1 MSVARPWL
9 VAATLCVSLL
19 IAAPARA
26 IDLPPTC
33 ASNPGTPDNT
43 SPIAELRK
51 QVEGLS
57 EQDPVAVVRLLCATI
72 PRVAREYGEDSVEYA
87 WWLGSLATPLIA
99 YMDKFA
105 EALPLMDA
113 AQAIFEKQLGR
124 DAVEL
129 ADIHVAHA
137 WINYR
142 QGKLA
147 DAGKAWEEALRIR
160 EIHPGVKKI
169 ELQKALVGLAQVQS
183 SQRDFDNALKTLD
196 RAHAILVENGDTV
209 SEAAAAIENVY
220 TNIAVR
226 QEDYLTAR
234 RHAETLLDIERQLAG
249 GAPQLVPG
257 HVLLGFILERLDE
270 FEAAEAELREAIRLS
285 EAEQGPLQRH
295 QLRAL
300 TQLGALL
307 NERGRPSEAL
317 PVATRAIELG
327 EATLGPDAPTLVR
340 ILQINAETHRTL
352 GELPEALEFY
362 QRADDIVGRHRSDVE
377 RQVLVAHYRG
387 LGGLQLSLGDGEHAR
402 QSLTTGLETAGT
414 EQTLS
419 LERAQVLLQL
429 ARLSAIPAPNQSRA
443 ELAQALDLFRAR
455 LPDSHP
461 TLLRVINEI
470 CGIEL
475 AADPVHAP
483 HCDDAA
489 KRLEHGR
496 EIEPALRSAVYGN
509 QSQIAEARGN
519 AADAQALA
527 IREVSA
533 ATTLGTPDPLW
544 KAYFHLARLLLAQQE
559 RSLAIMFGKQSI
571 AQIERLRG
579 YFVGEYRRFDAGFLR
594 DKVSV
599 YRAVADWLME
609 AGRIDEALDV
619 LRLLKTEELYD
630 FALRDAS
637 FKGGD
642 RGVEL
647 TGDEAASWQRY
658 SEALEADAA
667 AGAEIDRLSR
677 LREAGRLSVT
687 EQRRL
692 EELLAGQRSAESA
705 RAERIRAFLAQD
717 TARTAPRD
725 VRTREV
731 RAEGLAR
738 EMQRFGPDTALAFY
752 LMTEDRLR
760 VLVATRAAQ
769 SEHQV
774 QVAAVDLSREVGRFL
789 DAIAQ
794 RGDVRAQSR
803 ELYETIARPVD
814 EAAERAGARRLVLW
828 LDGALRYVPFGAL
841 HDGER
846 YLVEKYALQNYAESA
861 NIETVRAAT
870 ARTALRVRGLGVTR
884 AVAGYDPLPAVAD
897 ELCYIVRGPITGLE
911 LASSACPQRTLANGA
926 IPGEGFADT
935 AFTEARF
942 RSLLDG
948 PRQFSVLHLGTHFSL
963 RPGNALRSFLVLG
976 DGSRLT
982 LDAIGALDFGGVELM
997 TLSACQTGMG
1007 GAITD
1012 DGREVEGLSA
1022 LVQRRGARRVVA
1034 SLWQVE
1040 DESTARLMQS
1050 MYNTLSAAASDAARA
1065 LQRAQLSV
1073 RSYTLNRNHP
1083 YEHPYYW
1090 AGFVIS
1096 GSAL

>member
-1 MSVARPWL
+1 V
-9 VAATLCVSLL
+9 VL
-19 IAAPARA
+19 IAMLSMGVLISAPSPAVE
-26 IDLPPTC
+26 LPPTC
-33 ASNPGTPDNT
+33 AAEPATPDNT

-51 QVEGLS
+51 QVETLS
-57 EQDPVAVVRLLCATI
+57 ESDPVAVVRLLCATI
-72 PRVAREYGEDSVEYA
+72 PRVAREQGEDSIEYA
-87 WWLGSLATPLIA
+87 RWLGSLATPLIA
-99 YMDKFA
+99 YMEKFA

-129 ADIHVAHA
+129 GDIYVAHA

-183 SQRDFDNALKTLD
+183 SQRDFNHALQTLD

-209 SEAAAAIENVY
+209 SEAAAAIENAY

-226 QEDYLTAR
+226 QEDYVTAR
-234 RHAETLLDIERQLAG
+234 RHAETLLDIERQLEG

-257 HVLLGFILERLDE
+257 HVLLGHILERLDE

-285 EAEQGPLQRH
+285 ESDQGPLQRH

-307 NERGRPSEAL
+307 NERGRPTEAL
-317 PVATRAIELG
+317 PVATRAVEVG

-340 ILQINAETHRTL
+340 IFQINAETRRAL
-352 GELPEALEFY
+352 GELPEALELY
-362 QRADDIVGRHRSDVE
+362 QRADGIVERHRSDIE

-387 LGGLQLSLGDGEHAR
+387 FGGLQLSLGDTEHAR
-402 QSLTTGLETAGT
+402 QSLTTGLDAAGT

-429 ARLSAIPAPNQSRA
+429 ARLSAVSAPNQSRA
-443 ELAQALDLFRAR
+443 ELAQALDLLRAR

-475 AADPVHAP
+475 ATNPAQAP
-483 HCDDAA
+483 YCDDAA
-489 KRLEHGR
+489 DRLEHAR
-496 EIEPALRSAVYGN
+496 EIEPALRSAAYGN
-509 QSQIAEARGN
+509 QSELAEARGDR
-519 AADAQALA
+519 ADAQALA
-527 IREVSA
+527 IRELSA

-544 KAYFHLARLLLAQQE
+544 KAYFHLARLLHAREE
-559 RSLAIMFGKQSI
+559 RGLAIMFGKQSI

-609 AGRIDEALDV
+609 AGRMDEALDI
-619 LRLLKTEELYD
+619 LRLLKSEELYD

-637 FKGGD
+637 PEKAD

-647 TGDEAASWQRY
+647 TGEEEASWQRY
-658 SEALEADAA
+658 SKALEADAQ

-687 EQRRL
+687 EQKRL

-717 TARTAPRD
+717 TARAERRD
-725 VRTREV
+725 IRSREV
-731 RAEGLAR
+731 QAESLAR

-752 LMTEDRLR
+752 LMTDDRLR

-774 QVAAVDLSREVGRFL
+774 PIAAVDLSRDVGRFL
-789 DAIAQ
+789 DAIA
-794 RGDVRAQSR
+794 RREDVRSQSR
-803 ELYETIARPVD
+803 ALYETIARPLD
-814 EAAERAGARRLVLW
+814 EAAERAGAKRLVLW

-841 HDGER
+841 HDGEH
-846 YLVEKYALQNYAESA
+846 YLVEKYALQSYAENA
-861 NIETVRAAT
+861 IAETVRSAT
-870 ARTALRVRGLGVTR
+870 PHGELSVRGLGVTR
-884 AVAGYDPLPAVAD
+884 AVAGYEALPAVAD

-911 LASSACPQRTLANGA
+911 LASSACPQRTSANGA

-948 PRQFSVLHLGTHFSL
+948 PRAFSVLHLGTHFSL

-1012 DGREVEGLSA
+1012 DGREIEGLSA

-1040 DESTARLMQS
+1040 DESTARLMQT
-1050 MYNTLSAAASDAARA
+1050 MYNALASDDPDAGRA

-1073 RSYTLNRNHP
+1073 RSYTRNRLHP

>member
-1 MSVARPWL
+1 MTVRRF
-9 VAATLCVSLL
+9 VL
-19 IAAPARA
+19 IAILTTGMLGGTSHAVE
-26 IDLPPTC
+26 LPPTC
-33 ASNPGTPDNT
+33 ASEPGTPDNT
-43 SPIAELRK
+43 TPIAELRK
-51 QVEGLS
+51 QVEALS
-57 EQDPVAVVRLLCATI
+57 ESDPVAVVRLLCATI
-72 PRVAREYGEDSVEYA
+72 PRVAREHGEDSVEYA

-99 YMDKFA
+99 YMEKFA

-129 ADIHVAHA
+129 ADIYVAHA

-226 QEDYLTAR
+226 QEDYVTAR
-234 RHAETLLDIERQLAG
+234 RHAETLLDIERQLEG

-257 HVLLGFILERLDE
+257 HVLLGHILERLDE

-285 EAEQGPLQRH
+285 ESEQGPLQRH

-307 NERGRPSEAL
+307 NERGRPTEAL
-317 PVATRAIELG
+317 PVATRAVEVG

-340 ILQINAETHRTL
+340 IFQIKAETRRAL
-352 GELPEALEFY
+352 GELPEALELY
-362 QRADDIVGRHRSDVE
+362 ERADGIVERHRSDIE

-387 LGGLQLSLGDGEHAR
+387 FGGLQLSLGDTEQAR
-402 QSLTTGLETAGT
+402 QSLTTGLDAAGT

-429 ARLSAIPAPNQSRA
+429 ARLSAVSAPNQSRA

-475 AADPVHAP
+475 AANPAQAP
-483 HCDDAA
+483 YCGDAA
-489 KRLEHGR
+489 NRLEHAR

-509 QSQIAEARGN
+509 QSELAEARGDRV
-519 AADAQALA
+519 DAQALA

-544 KAYFHLARLLLAQQE
+544 KAYFHLARLLQAKE
-559 RSLAIMFGKQSI
+559 DRGLAIMFGKQSI

-609 AGRIDEALDV
+609 AGRMDEALDI
-619 LRLLKTEELYD
+619 LRLLKSEELYD
-630 FALRDAS
+630 FALRAAALENA
-637 FKGGD
+637 D

-647 TGDEAASWQRY
+647 TGEEEASWQRY
-658 SEALEADAA
+658 SKALEADAQ

-687 EQRRL
+687 EQKRL
-692 EELLAGQRSAESA
+692 EELLAGQRSVESA

-717 TARTAPRD
+717 TARAEQRD
-725 VRTREV
+725 IRSREV
-731 RAEGLAR
+731 KAESLAR

-752 LMTEDRLR
+752 LMTDDRLR

-774 QVAAVDLSREVGRFL
+774 QIAAVDLSRDVGRFL
-789 DAIAQ
+789 DAIA
-794 RGDVRAQSR
+794 RREDVRTQSR
-803 ELYETIARPVD
+803 ALYETIARPLD
-814 EAAERAGARRLVLW
+814 EAAERAGAKRLVLW

-841 HDGER
+841 HDGEH
-846 YLVEKYALQNYAESA
+846 YLVEKYALQSYADSA
-861 NIETVRAAT
+861 IAEAVRAAT
-870 ARTALRVRGLGVTR
+870 PHGELSVRGLGVTR
-884 AVAGYDPLPAVAD
+884 AVAGYEALPAVAD

-911 LASSACPQRTLANGA
+911 LASAACPQRTSSNGA
-926 IPGEGFADT
+926 IPGEGFADA

-948 PRQFSVLHLGTHFSL
+948 PRAFSVLHLGTHFSL

-1040 DESTARLMQS
+1040 DESTARLMQT
-1050 MYNTLSAAASDAARA
+1050 MYNALSADDSDAARA

-1073 RSYTLNRNHP
+1073 RSYTRNRLHP